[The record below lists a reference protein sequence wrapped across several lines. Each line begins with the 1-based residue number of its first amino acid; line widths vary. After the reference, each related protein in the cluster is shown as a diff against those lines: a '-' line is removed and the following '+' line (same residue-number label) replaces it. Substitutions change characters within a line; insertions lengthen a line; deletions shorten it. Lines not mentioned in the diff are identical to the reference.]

1 VKDEFDSDLEALDY
15 YLKLTGSIRMLLIPG
30 SELFAANKT
39 YTWVLEEYSSTGM
52 KIKLDFD
59 YPEFISIDAIDTM

>member
-1 VKDEFDSDLEALDY
+1 
-15 YLKLTGSIRMLLIPG
+15 MLLIPG
-30 SELFAANKT
+30 SQLFAANKT